1 LERIR
6 DLRWV
11 KGSVLSESDQLN
23 MTDNE
28 IEYFTKY
35 NKILANYM
43 RNAGA
48 AEDSDG
54 LDLTENLKPP
64 KCSMIFVS
72 CFIHP
77 CNYVLWIN
85 IISQLAN

>member
-11 KGSVLSESDQLN
+11 KGSVLPESDQLN

-48 AEDSDG
+48 AGDSDG
-54 LDLTENLKPP
+54 LDLTEDLKPP
-64 KCSMIFVS
+64 KCSMVFVS
-72 CFIHP
+72 YLFYLFIHE
-77 CNYVLWIN
+77 NMWSVGWH
-85 IISQLAN
+85 